1 MGRLMEITKALGGL
15 TPAALIAVV
24 ILAGFALAAYA
35 IYAVLKV
42 AGKGSNGE

>member
-1 MGRLMEITKALGGL
+1 MNELTEISKIVAAMPIEGL
-15 TPAALIAVV
+15 VAAV

-42 AGKGSNGE
+42 SKEHR